1 MPRTRVIGNDLAGTL
16 WQLAVVALIVA
27 WQLTSGWAAASIT
40 DLSVAP
46 LQQTVFPD
54 DRPAWIEADP
64 DLTGQVHR
72 WPVVSLPA
80 LTEEASQHSLEVQ
93 SLVAVEAYLEQ
104 YLAGYSV
111 NRHGALFDQEYVQ
124 RHLLDGDQHYHG
136 RVTTSSGPMHEHA
149 VQLRFDPDFRREAEA
164 RFQNI
169 ELEARLVM
177 LAVLGGGSLVVL
189 LGVSTLLKMVARV
202 RRHRPVDRTIRTGP
216 AL

>member
-1 MPRTRVIGNDLAGTL
+1 MPRTRVIGNDRAGTV
-16 WQLAVVALIVA
+16 WQLAVVTLIVT
-27 WQLTSGWAAASIT
+27 WQLTSGWAAGAIT

-54 DRPAWIEADP
+54 DRPHWIEAEP
-64 DLTGQVHR
+64 DLTGQVHH
-72 WPVVSLPA
+72 WPVVSSPA
-80 LTEEASQHSLEVQ
+80 LTPEASQQNLEVQ

-104 YLAGYSV
+104 HLAGYSV
-111 NRHGALFDQEYVQ
+111 DRHGALFDQEYVQ

-136 RVTTSSGPMHEHA
+136 MVTTSSGPMHEHA

-169 ELEARLVM
+169 ELEARLAI
-177 LAVLGGGSLVVL
+177 LAVLGGGSLAAL

-202 RRHRPVDRTIRTGP
+202 RRLRPVNRTIRTEP